1 MGALTILKFVG
12 IGLLVLLVVGGA
24 YMLRHELIEKGKAIV
39 YAQDNAARVKAQDE
53 QTARDALLITAQN
66 SYINDL
72 QNQGVQI
79 KEKIRVVQGPCIK
92 DGTDDP
98 RLGDLSDWLRS
109 RPPRD
114 YGEANRGRPPQGG
127 MPTPLAPARAR

>member
-1 MGALTILKFVG
+1 MFG
-12 IGLLVLLVVGGA
+12 ISVARLVIYGVIAAIVLGGA
-24 YMLRHELIEKGKAIV
+24 FMLRHELIEKGKNLV

-53 QTARDALLITAQN
+53 QAARDAVLIASQN
-66 SYINDL
+66 GYINDL

-98 RLGDLSDWLRS
+98 RLGDLSDWLRARPS
-109 RPPRD
+109 RNSGTAD
-114 YGEANRGRPPQGG
+114 SGRPPQGA
-127 MPTPLAPARAR
+127 MPASVAPARAR

>member
-1 MGALTILKFVG
+1 MGWLTILKFVG
-12 IGLLVLLVVGGA
+12 IGLVVALVAGGA
-24 YMLRHELIEKGKAIV
+24 WMLRNELIEKGKNIV
-39 YAQDNAARVKAQDE
+39 YAQDNAARLKAQDE
-53 QTARDALLITAQN
+53 QTARDKVLIDAQN
-66 SYINDL
+66 NYINDL

-79 KEKIRVVQGPCIK
+79 KEKIRVVQGPCTK

-114 YGEANRGRPPQGG
+114 NGEANRGRPAQGA
-127 MPTPLAPARAR
+127 MPTPLTPTGKR